1 MSDSLSVDGSRN
13 IHTTSSMH
21 ELIRLD
27 KQSYFPAALQQVAV
41 TLLKFKM
48 VLLAKFYSILFDKHE
63 DVWYLQQQQ
72 QKTTCSTRMIQLVA
86 ATDS

>member
-1 MSDSLSVDGSRN
+1 MSHSLSVDGSRN
-13 IHTTSSMH
+13 IHTTSGMH

-48 VLLAKFYSILFDKHE
+48 VLLAKFYSTNMKMSG
-63 DVWYLQQQQ
+63 
-72 QKTTCSTRMIQLVA
+72 TCNNNKKQLVA
-86 ATDS
+86 QG